1 MAAAK
6 KRAKKAVRRRP
17 SATRR
22 GSKKGLPKWA
32 LIGAGLLAGVVIVLL
47 VQFVI
52 DRTGQPD
59 SGLRNLVKR
68 AQQPKPQPRPKV
80 AKKPVK
86 KPAAKPKYDFYTI
99 LTESETVI
107 PDSVET
113 RQIKAEKN
121 VSYVLQVGSFSAFA
135 DADTLKAKLAFSGLV
150 AHIQKIDVKDKGTF
164 HRVRLGPYSDPQT
177 LDETHRKLKKL
188 AIPSL
193 RLKVK
198 G

>member
-6 KRAKKAVRRRP
+6 KRRKKAVRRRA

-22 GSKKGLPKWA
+22 GRKKSLPTWA

-47 VQFVI
+47 VQFAI
-52 DRTGQPD
+52 DRTREPN

-68 AQQPKPQPRPKV
+68 AQQPARPQAKP
-80 AKKPVK
+80 KKQPVK

-107 PDSVET
+107 PDTVSSRE
-113 RQIKAEKN
+113 IKTEKN
-121 VSYVLQVGSFSAFA
+121 VSYVLQVGSFSEYS
-135 DADTLKAKLAFSGLV
+135 DADTLKARLAFSGLV
-150 AHIQKIDVKDKGTF
+150 AHIQKINVPNKGTF
-164 HRVRLGPYSDPQT
+164 HRVRLGPYSDPLK
-177 LDETHRKLKKL
+177 LDKAHRKLKKL
-188 AIPSL
+188 NIPAL

>member
-6 KRAKKAVRRRP
+6 KSRKKAVRRRA

-22 GSKKGLPKWA
+22 GGKKNLPKWV
-32 LIGAGLLAGVVIVLL
+32 LIGSGLLAGAVIVLL
-47 VQFVI
+47 VQFAI
-52 DRTGQPD
+52 ERTGQPD

-68 AQQPKPQPRPKV
+68 AQQPKPQPKPKKQPV
-80 AKKPVK
+80 IKPQ
-86 KPAAKPKYDFYTI
+86 PKPKYDFYTI

-107 PDSVET
+107 PDSVSSK
-113 RQIKAEKN
+113 QIKTEKN
-121 VSYVLQVGSFSAFA
+121 VSYVLQVGSFSEYS

-150 AHIQKIDVKDKGTF
+150 AHIQKIDVPNKGTF
-164 HRVRLGPYSDPQT
+164 HRVRLGPYSDPLK
-177 LDETHRKLKKL
+177 LDVTHRKLKKL
-188 AIPSL
+188 NIPAL

>member
-1 MAAAK
+1 MTAR
-6 KRAKKAVRRRP
+6 KRSKKKAVRRRP

-22 GSKKGLPKWA
+22 SSKKGVPRWA

-68 AQQPKPQPRPKV
+68 AQQPKPQPKPKV
-80 AKKPVK
+80 VKKPVK

-177 LDETHRKLKKL
+177 LDETHRELKKL
-188 AIPSL
+188 GIPSL
-193 RLKVK
+193 RLKVR